1 MGLKTIKGRPYFY
14 DTRRVNGRHET
25 VYVGGGEVAGMAVA
39 VAQARRREREADQA
53 NRRFLASVKAL
64 AALRRTG
71 PETLVQVINKGS
83 VRVG

>member
-39 VAQARRREREADQA
+39 VAQA
-53 NRRFLASVKAL
+53 
-64 AALRRTG
+64 LRRTG